1 MGKNCKAHSCGCR
14 VGGKRVTAEVQK
26 IAGKNV
32 KVLFVATVYTHLA
45 AFHLPFIRLV
55 QDWGYEVHAAASPAE
70 GRKDE
75 VEAAGVVCHD
85 IPFARSFASPAH
97 ARAFRALLKLLAR
110 ERYAL
115 IHVHTPA
122 AAWLARLAARL
133 ARPGPVLYTAHGFH
147 FYRGAPAWYRL
158 AYYSLERLAARWTD
172 GLVVMNEEDYRA
184 AQRMGFVPGRNLF
197 LVHGVGVEVERYA
210 NAAPASREELGLHA
224 GAKVVVC
231 VGEFTANKNHL
242 LLLRAWREV
251 VREVPEARLLLVGDG
266 ALRERVQSWLREVGL
281 GESVSLLGF
290 RRDVPNLLALADVF
304 ALTSKREGLP
314 RAVME
319 AMAAGKPVVATDVRG
334 SRDLV
339 RHGENGFLVPP
350 DGPGVL
356 ARYLVRLLKDST
368 LAREM
373 GERGREM
380 VKPYAL
386 ENVLREMAEVY
397 GKFLGAG

>member
-1 MGKNCKAHSCGCR
+1 
-14 VGGKRVTAEVQK
+14 
-26 IAGKNV
+26 
-32 KVLFVATVYTHLA
+32 LFVATVYTHLA
-45 AFHLPFIRLV
+45 AFHLPFMKLL
-55 QDWGYEVHAAASPAE
+55 QEWGYEVHAAASPAE
-70 GRKDE
+70 GRKEE
-75 VEAAGVVCHD
+75 VAAATGAVCHD
-85 IPFARSFASPAH
+85 VPFARSFASPAH
-97 ARAFRALLKLLAR
+97 VPALRALLALFNR

-122 AAWLARLAARL
+122 AAWLGRLAARL
-133 ARPGPVLYTAHGFH
+133 ARQGPVLYTAHGFH
-147 FYRGAPAWYRL
+147 FYRGAPAWYWL
-158 AYYSLERLAARWTD
+158 AYYTLERLAARWTD

-224 GAKVVVC
+224 GAKVAVC
-231 VGEFTANKNHL
+231 VGEFTARKNHL
-242 LLLRAWREV
+242 LLLLAWREV
-251 VREVPEARLLLVGDG
+251 VREVPEARLLLVGAG
-266 ALRERVQSWLREVGL
+266 ALRERVQFWVREMGL
-281 GESVSLLGF
+281 AESVRLLGF
-290 RRDVPNLLALADVF
+290 RRDVPDLLALADVLT
-304 ALTSKREGLP
+304 LTSKHEGLP

-350 DGPGVL
+350 DDPGVL
-356 ARYLVRLLKDST
+356 ARCLITLLRDPA
-368 LAREM
+368 LARKM

-380 VKPYAL
+380 VKPCTL

-397 GKFLGAG
+397 RKFLGAG

>member
-1 MGKNCKAHSCGCR
+1 MARGKA
-14 VGGKRVTAEVQK
+14 
-26 IAGKNV
+26 
-32 KVLFVATVYTHLA
+32 LFVATVYTHLA
-45 AFHLPFIRLV
+45 AFHLPFMKLL

-75 VEAAGVVCHD
+75 VAAAGAVCHD

-97 ARAFRALLKLLAR
+97 VPALRALLALFSR
-110 ERYAL
+110 ERYSL

-122 AAWLARLAARL
+122 AAWLGRLAARL
-133 ARPGPVLYTAHGFH
+133 VRQGPVLYTAHGFH
-147 FYRGAPAWYRL
+147 FYQSAPAWYWL
-158 AYYSLERLAARWTD
+158 AYYTFERIASRWTD
-172 GLVVMNEEDYRA
+172 GLVVMNQEDYRA
-184 AQRMGFVPGRNLF
+184 AQRMGFVPGQNLF

-210 NAAPASREELGLHA
+210 SAAPASREELDLPA

-266 ALRERVQSWLREVGL
+266 ALRERVQSWVREMGL
-281 GESVSLLGF
+281 AESVRLLGF
-290 RRDVPNLLALADVF
+290 RRDVPNLLALAEVLT
-304 ALTSKREGLP
+304 LTSRREGLP

-350 DGPGVL
+350 DDPGVL